1 MNLSDDEKRKVVD
14 QKKQETLEKMKSI
27 MNEFL
32 QNNENKLKASEKKE
46 IDDVLNK
53 IKNEL

>member
-1 MNLSDDEKRKVVD
+1 MNLSDDEKKKIVD
-14 QKKQETLEKMKSI
+14 QKKEETLEKMKSI

-32 QNNENKLKASEKKE
+32 QNNENKLKASEKKK
-46 IDDVLNK
+46 IDDVLDK

>member
-1 MNLSDDEKRKVVD
+1 MNLSDDEKKKIVD
-14 QKKQETLEKMKSI
+14 QKKEETLEKMKSI

-32 QNNENKLKASEKKE
+32 QNNENKLKASEKEK